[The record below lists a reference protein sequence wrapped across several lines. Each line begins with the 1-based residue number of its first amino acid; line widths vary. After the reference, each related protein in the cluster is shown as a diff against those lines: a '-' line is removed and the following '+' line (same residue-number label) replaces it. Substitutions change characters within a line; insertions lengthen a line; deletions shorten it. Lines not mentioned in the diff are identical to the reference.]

1 MRVSA
6 SVTRVW
12 LVGVICVL
20 LGACMDE
27 KKSSEQ
33 AAVNPPPGA
42 NAAPSISG
50 QPFAEVVTG
59 EAYEFRPSSSDP
71 DGDPL
76 TFTVQ
81 NKPAWATFNTNNGRL
96 AGTPVAGHEGDYTN
110 IVIRVSDGT
119 ASASLP
125 AFGVRVVQAGNG
137 SATLS
142 WIPPTTRS
150 DGSPLVNLAGFNVFY
165 GRTSGSYSKRIKLN
179 NPGLT
184 AYVIGNLAS
193 GSWYFAMTAFDGQG
207 VESSRSAE
215 ASKAIP

>member
-12 LVGVICVL
+12 LVGVGCAL

-27 KKSSEQ
+27 KKSSDE
-33 AAVNPPPGA
+33 AATDA
-42 NAAPSISG
+42 SNAAPSISG

-81 NKPAWATFNTNNGRL
+81 NKPAWASFDATSGRL
-96 AGTPVAGHEGDYTN
+96 AGTPVAGHEGDYAD
-110 IVIRVSDGT
+110 IVIRVSDGM

-125 AFGVRVVQAGNG
+125 VFGIRVVQAGNG

-165 GRTSGSYSKRIKLN
+165 GRTSGSYSNRIKLN

-184 AYVIGNLAS
+184 AYVVGNLAS
-193 GSWYFAMTAFDGQG
+193 GSWFFAMTAFDGPG
-207 VESSRSAE
+207 VESNRSDE
-215 ASKAIP
+215 ASKTIP